1 MQISAKTKMYIL
13 IACTVIVAAVYL
25 VIGIDFEIFQY
36 QFTSRLRKLILMVLV
51 GGAIAASVVIFQAI
65 TTNRLLTPSI
75 MGLDAIYM
83 FVKVLIVFVFGVQSV
98 FVTDIYLSFLISL
111 VVMIGFSLLLFQ
123 GIFRIGDVSVYFI
136 LLVGIIL
143 GTFFRSITGFLEL
156 IINPEDFLAVQSAMF
171 ANFDASNSKLVTLC
185 GIILIILIL
194 ILITVYVIPY
204 LDVLL
209 LGRDQAINLGISYK
223 TLTRLLLIL
232 VSVLVSISTALVG
245 PITFLGLL
253 TVNLAHELMKTYQHK
268 YILPA
273 TICIS
278 WLSLIL
284 AQAVV
289 ENFFEATTQVSIII
303 DLVGGSYFIYLLIKR
318 RHAH

>member
-1 MQISAKTKMYIL
+1 MQISAKSKLFTL
-13 IACTVIVAAVYL
+13 IAITVVIAGLYL
-25 VIGIDFEIFQY
+25 IIGIDFEIFQY
-36 QFTSRLRKLILMVLV
+36 QFTSRLRKLILMILV

-75 MGLDAIYM
+75 MGLDVVYM

-98 FVTDIYLSFLISL
+98 FVTNLYISFLISL
-111 VVMIGFSLLLFQ
+111 IVMIGFSLLLFQ
-123 GIFRIGDVSVYFI
+123 GIFRIGNVSVYLI

-143 GTFFRSITGFLEL
+143 GTLFRSITGFLEL

-171 ANFDASNSKLVTLC
+171 ANFDASNTKLVTLC
-185 GIILIILIL
+185 GVILIILIM
-194 ILITVYVIPY
+194 ITVYAIPY

-209 LGRDQAINLGISYK
+209 LGRDQAINLGISYQ
-223 TLTRLLLIL
+223 TLTRILLIL
-232 VSVLVSISTALVG
+232 VAILVSISTALVG

-278 WLSLIL
+278 WISLFL
-284 AQAVV
+284 AQAIV

-318 RHAH
+318 RHAN

>member
-1 MQISAKTKMYIL
+1 MQISAKTKLFIL
-13 IACTVIVAAVYL
+13 IAITLLAAGLYL
-25 VIGIDFEIFQY
+25 VIGIDFDIFQY
-36 QFTSRLRKLILMVLV
+36 QFSSRLRKLILMVLV

-65 TTNRLLTPSI
+65 TNNRLLTPSI
-75 MGLDAIYM
+75 MGLDAVYM
-83 FVKVLIVFVFGVQSV
+83 FVKVLIVFVFGVQSAL
-98 FVTDIYLSFLISL
+98 VTNLYLSFAITLI
-111 VVMIGFSLLLFQ
+111 VMVAFSLLLFQ
-123 GIFRIGDVSVYFI
+123 GIFRIGNVSVYFI
-136 LLVGIIL
+136 LLVGVIL

-185 GIILIILIL
+185 GIILIILVF
-194 ILITVYVIPY
+194 ITVIAIPY

-209 LGRDQAINLGISYK
+209 LGKDQAINLGISYK
-223 TLTRLLLIL
+223 RLTRLLLIL
-232 VSVLVSISTALVG
+232 VAILVSISTALVG

-253 TVNLAHELMKTYQHK
+253 TVNLAHELMKTYEHK

-278 WLSLIL
+278 WLSLFI
-284 AQAVV
+284 AQGVV
-289 ENFFEATTQVSIII
+289 ENLFEATTQVSIII

-318 RHAH
+318 RHAN

>member
-1 MQISAKTKMYIL
+1 MQISAKKKLLIL
-13 IACTVIVAAVYL
+13 IALTVIVG
-25 VIGIDFEIFQY
+25 VIYSIVGIDFEIFQY
-36 QFTSRLRKLILMVLV
+36 QFSSRLRKLILMILV

-75 MGLDAIYM
+75 MGLDAVYM
-83 FVKVLIVFVFGVQSV
+83 FVKVLLVFAFGVQSV
-98 FVTDIYLSFLISL
+98 LVTNLYLNFIITL
-111 VVMIGFSLLLFQ
+111 VVMVVFSLLLFQ
-123 GIFRIGDVSVYFI
+123 GIFKIGDVSVYFI
-136 LLVGIIL
+136 LLVGVIL
-143 GTFFRSITGFLEL
+143 GTFFKSITGFLEL
-156 IINPEDFLAVQSAMF
+156 IINPEDYLAVQSAMF

-185 GIILIILIL
+185 GIILIVLIIVTL
-194 ILITVYVIPY
+194 LLIPY

-209 LGRDQAINLGISYK
+209 LGRDQAINLGVSYK

-232 VSVLVSISTALVG
+232 VAILVSISTALVG

-253 TVNLAHELMKTYQHK
+253 TVNLAHEMMRTYEHK

-278 WLSLIL
+278 WLSLFI

-289 ENFFEATTQVSIII
+289 ENLFEATTQVSIII
-303 DLVGGSYFIYLLIKR
+303 DLIGGSYFIYLLIKR
-318 RHAH
+318 RNAN

>member
-1 MQISAKTKMYIL
+1 MQISAKSKLFTL
-13 IACTVIVAAVYL
+13 IAITVVIAGLYL
-25 VIGIDFEIFQY
+25 IIGIDFEIFQY
-36 QFTSRLRKLILMVLV
+36 QFTSRLRKLILMILV

-75 MGLDAIYM
+75 MGLDAVYM

-98 FVTDIYLSFLISL
+98 FVTNLYISFLISL
-111 VVMIGFSLLLFQ
+111 IVMIGFSLLLFQ
-123 GIFRIGDVSVYFI
+123 GIFRIGNVSVYLI

-156 IINPEDFLAVQSAMF
+156 IINPEDYLAVQSAMF
-171 ANFDASNSKLVTLC
+171 ANFDASNTKLVTLC
-185 GIILIILIL
+185 GVILIIFIM
-194 ILITVYVIPY
+194 ITVYAIPY

-209 LGRDQAINLGISYK
+209 LGRDQAINLGISYQ
-223 TLTRLLLIL
+223 TLTRILLIL
-232 VSVLVSISTALVG
+232 VAILVSISTALVG

-278 WLSLIL
+278 WISLFL
-284 AQAVV
+284 AQAIV

-318 RHAH
+318 RHAN

>member
-1 MQISAKTKMYIL
+1 MQISAKNKLLIL
-13 IACTVIVAAVYL
+13 IALTVIVG
-25 VIGIDFEIFQY
+25 VIYSIVGIDFEIFQY
-36 QFTSRLRKLILMVLV
+36 QFSSRLRKLILMILV

-75 MGLDAIYM
+75 MGLDAVYM
-83 FVKVLIVFVFGVQSV
+83 FVKVLLVFAFGVRSV
-98 FVTDIYLSFLISL
+98 LVTNLYLNFIITL
-111 VVMIGFSLLLFQ
+111 VVMVVFSLLLFQ
-123 GIFRIGDVSVYFI
+123 GIFKIGDVSVYFI
-136 LLVGIIL
+136 LLVGVIL
-143 GTFFRSITGFLEL
+143 GTFFKSITGFLEL
-156 IINPEDFLAVQSAMF
+156 IINPEDYLAVQSAMF

-185 GIILIILIL
+185 GIILIVLI
-194 ILITVYVIPY
+194 IVTVLLIPY

-209 LGRDQAINLGISYK
+209 LGRDQAINLGVSYK

-232 VSVLVSISTALVG
+232 VAILVSISTALVG

-253 TVNLAHELMKTYQHK
+253 TVNLAHEMMRTYEHK

-278 WLSLIL
+278 WLSLFI

-289 ENFFEATTQVSIII
+289 ENLFEATTQVSIII
-303 DLVGGSYFIYLLIKR
+303 DLIGGSYFIYLLIKR
-318 RHAH
+318 RNAN

>member
-1 MQISAKTKMYIL
+1 MQISAKSKLFTL
-13 IACTVIVAAVYL
+13 IAITVVIAGLYL
-25 VIGIDFEIFQY
+25 IIGIDFEIFQY
-36 QFTSRLRKLILMVLV
+36 QFTSRLRKLILMILV

-75 MGLDAIYM
+75 MGLDAVYM

-98 FVTDIYLSFLISL
+98 FVTNLYTSFLISL
-111 VVMIGFSLLLFQ
+111 IVMIGFSLLLFQ
-123 GIFRIGDVSVYFI
+123 GIFRIGNVSVYLI

-171 ANFDASNSKLVTLC
+171 ANFDASNTKLVTLC
-185 GIILIILIL
+185 GVILIILIM
-194 ILITVYVIPY
+194 ITVYAIPY

-209 LGRDQAINLGISYK
+209 LGRDQAINLGISYQI
-223 TLTRLLLIL
+223 LTRILLIL
-232 VSVLVSISTALVG
+232 VAILVSISTALVG

-278 WLSLIL
+278 WISLFL
-284 AQAVV
+284 AQAIV

-318 RHAH
+318 RHAN

>member
-1 MQISAKTKMYIL
+1 MQISAKSKLITL
-13 IACTVIVAAVYL
+13 IAITVVIAGLYL
-25 VIGIDFEIFQY
+25 IIGIDFEIFQY
-36 QFTSRLRKLILMVLV
+36 QFTSRLRKLILMILV

-75 MGLDAIYM
+75 MGLDAVYM

-98 FVTDIYLSFLISL
+98 FVTNLYISFLISL
-111 VVMIGFSLLLFQ
+111 IFMIGFSLLLFQ
-123 GIFRIGDVSVYFI
+123 GIFRIGNVSVYLI

-171 ANFDASNSKLVTLC
+171 ANFDASNTKLVTLC
-185 GIILIILIL
+185 GVILIILIM
-194 ILITVYVIPY
+194 ITVYAIPY

-209 LGRDQAINLGISYK
+209 LGRDQAINLGISYQ
-223 TLTRLLLIL
+223 TLTRILLIL
-232 VSVLVSISTALVG
+232 VAILVSISTALVG

-278 WLSLIL
+278 WISLFL
-284 AQAVV
+284 AQAIV

-318 RHAH
+318 RHAN

>member
-1 MQISAKTKMYIL
+1 MQISAKSKLITL
-13 IACTVIVAAVYL
+13 IAITVVIAGLYL
-25 VIGIDFEIFQY
+25 IIGIDFEIFQY
-36 QFTSRLRKLILMVLV
+36 QFTSRLRKLILMILV

-75 MGLDAIYM
+75 MGLDAVYM

-98 FVTDIYLSFLISL
+98 FVTNLYISFLISL
-111 VVMIGFSLLLFQ
+111 IFMIGFSLLLFQ
-123 GIFRIGDVSVYFI
+123 GIFRIGNVSVYLI

-171 ANFDASNSKLVTLC
+171 ANFDASNTKLVTLC
-185 GIILIILIL
+185 GVILIILIM
-194 ILITVYVIPY
+194 ITVYAIPY

-209 LGRDQAINLGISYK
+209 LGRDQAINLGISYQ
-223 TLTRLLLIL
+223 TLTRILLIL
-232 VSVLVSISTALVG
+232 VAILVSISTALVG

-278 WLSLIL
+278 WISLLL
-284 AQAVV
+284 AQAIV

-318 RHAH
+318 RHAN

>member
-51 GGAIAASVVIFQAI
+51 GSAIAASVVIFQAI

-111 VVMIGFSLLLFQ
+111 IVMIGFSLLLFQ

-171 ANFDASNSKLVTLC
+171 ANFDASNSKLVILC
-185 GIILIILIL
+185 GIILIILI
-194 ILITVYVIPY
+194 IITVYAIPY

>member
-1 MQISAKTKMYIL
+1 MQISAKSKLFTL
-13 IACTVIVAAVYL
+13 IAITVVIAGLYL
-25 VIGIDFEIFQY
+25 IIGIDFEIFQY
-36 QFTSRLRKLILMVLV
+36 QFTSRLRKLILMILV

-75 MGLDAIYM
+75 MGLDAVYM

-98 FVTDIYLSFLISL
+98 FVTNLYISFLISL
-111 VVMIGFSLLLFQ
+111 IVMIGFSLLLFQ
-123 GIFRIGDVSVYFI
+123 GIFRIGNVSVYLI
-136 LLVGIIL
+136 LLFGIIL

-171 ANFDASNSKLVTLC
+171 ANFDASNTKLVTLC
-185 GIILIILIL
+185 GVILIILIM
-194 ILITVYVIPY
+194 ITVYAIPY

-209 LGRDQAINLGISYK
+209 LGRDQAINLGISYQ
-223 TLTRLLLIL
+223 TLTRILLIL
-232 VSVLVSISTALVG
+232 VAILVSISTALVG

-278 WLSLIL
+278 WISLFL
-284 AQAVV
+284 AQAIV
-289 ENFFEATTQVSIII
+289 ENFFQATTQVSIII

-318 RHAH
+318 RHAN

>member
-1 MQISAKTKMYIL
+1 MQISAKSKLFTL
-13 IACTVIVAAVYL
+13 IAITVVIAGLYL
-25 VIGIDFEIFQY
+25 IIGIDFEIFQY
-36 QFTSRLRKLILMVLV
+36 QFTSRLRKLILMILV

-75 MGLDAIYM
+75 MGLDAVYM

-98 FVTDIYLSFLISL
+98 FVTNLYISFLISL
-111 VVMIGFSLLLFQ
+111 IVMIGFSLLLFQ
-123 GIFRIGDVSVYFI
+123 GIFRIGNVSVYLI

-171 ANFDASNSKLVTLC
+171 ANFDASNTKLVTLC
-185 GIILIILIL
+185 GVILIIFIM
-194 ILITVYVIPY
+194 ITVYAIPY

-209 LGRDQAINLGISYK
+209 LGRDQAINLGISYQ
-223 TLTRLLLIL
+223 TLTRILLIL
-232 VSVLVSISTALVG
+232 VAILVSISTALVG

-278 WLSLIL
+278 WISLFL
-284 AQAVV
+284 AQAIV

-318 RHAH
+318 RHAN

>member
-1 MQISAKTKMYIL
+1 MQISAKKKLLIL
-13 IACTVIVAAVYL
+13 IALTVIVG
-25 VIGIDFEIFQY
+25 VIYSIVGIDFEIFQY
-36 QFTSRLRKLILMVLV
+36 QFSSRLRKLILMILV

-75 MGLDAIYM
+75 MGLDAVYM
-83 FVKVLIVFVFGVQSV
+83 FVKVLLVFAFGVQSV
-98 FVTDIYLSFLISL
+98 LVTNLYLNFLITF
-111 VVMIGFSLLLFQ
+111 VVMWVFSLLLFQ
-123 GIFRIGDVSVYFI
+123 GIFKIGDVSVYFI
-136 LLVGIIL
+136 LLVGVIL
-143 GTFFRSITGFLEL
+143 GTFFKSITGFLEL
-156 IINPEDFLAVQSAMF
+156 IINPEDYLAVQSAMF

-185 GIILIILIL
+185 GIILIVLI
-194 ILITVYVIPY
+194 IVTVLLIPY

-209 LGRDQAINLGISYK
+209 LGRDQAINLGVSYK

-232 VSVLVSISTALVG
+232 VAILVSISTALVG

-253 TVNLAHELMKTYQHK
+253 TVNLAHEMMRTYEHK

-278 WLSLIL
+278 WLSLFI

-289 ENFFEATTQVSIII
+289 ENLFEATTQVSIII
-303 DLVGGSYFIYLLIKR
+303 DLIGGSYFIYLLIKR
-318 RHAH
+318 RNAN

>member
-1 MQISAKTKMYIL
+1 MQISAKTKLFIL
-13 IACTVIVAAVYL
+13 IAITLLAAGLYL
-25 VIGIDFEIFQY
+25 VIGIDFDIFQY
-36 QFTSRLRKLILMVLV
+36 QFSSRLRKLILMVLV

-65 TTNRLLTPSI
+65 TNNRLLTPSI
-75 MGLDAIYM
+75 MGLDAVYM
-83 FVKVLIVFVFGVQSV
+83 FVKVLIVFVFGVQSAL
-98 FVTDIYLSFLISL
+98 VTNLYLSFAITLI
-111 VVMIGFSLLLFQ
+111 VMVAFSLLLFQ
-123 GIFRIGDVSVYFI
+123 GIFRIGNVSVYFI
-136 LLVGIIL
+136 LLVGVIL

-185 GIILIILIL
+185 GIILIILVF
-194 ILITVYVIPY
+194 ITVIAIPY

-209 LGRDQAINLGISYK
+209 LGKDQAINLGISYK
-223 TLTRLLLIL
+223 RLTRLLLIL
-232 VSVLVSISTALVG
+232 VAILVSISTALVG

-278 WLSLIL
+278 WLSLFI
-284 AQAVV
+284 AQGVV
-289 ENFFEATTQVSIII
+289 ENLFEATTQVSIII

-318 RHAH
+318 RHAN

>member
-1 MQISAKTKMYIL
+1 MQISAKTKMYVL
-13 IACTVIVAAVYL
+13 IACTVIVAAIYL

-75 MGLDAIYM
+75 MGLDSIYM
-83 FVKVLIVFVFGVQSV
+83 FVKVLIVFVFGVQSA
-98 FVTDIYLSFLISL
+98 FVTNLYLSFLISL
-111 VVMIGFSLLLFQ
+111 IVMIGFSLLLFQ

-171 ANFDASNSKLVTLC
+171 ANFDASNSELVTLC
-185 GIILIILIL
+185 GIILVIL
-194 ILITVYVIPY
+194 ILITVYAIPY

-253 TVNLAHELMKTYQHK
+253 TVNLAHELMKTYKHK

-278 WLSLIL
+278 WLSLII
-284 AQAVV
+284 AQGVV